1 MRDIISQAEKLLSKR
16 FSITTADAYAVV
28 LRLSVR
34 QEQPVRSAGEQLV
47 QQGG

>member
-16 FSITTADAYAVV
+16 FSITTVDAYAVV